1 MKIPGMLLLSFFCS
15 DLIAMEHSDH
25 TQPEYYQNV
34 EDYFNGLPGSSRNTI
49 SKTAEIS
56 IIITHY
62 DQRKKPK
69 KKTKAL

>member
-1 MKIPGMLLLSFFCS
+1 MKIPVMFLLSFFCS
-15 DLIAMEHSDH
+15 DLIAMEHSDPA
-25 TQPEYYQNV
+25 QPGHYQNV
-34 EDYFNGLPGSSRNTI
+34 EDYFHGLPGSSRNTI